1 MRGERKEVEGRGGGL
16 ESLMLIRKD
25 LVEEVILR
33 LNYEEFGFYL
43 EENE

>member
-1 MRGERKEVEGRGGGL
+1 MRGERKEAEGRGGGL

-25 LVEEVILR
+25 LAEEVIPR
-33 LNYEEFGFYL
+33 PNHEEFGFYP